1 MERTKKKL
9 KLKRLKTNE
18 TANSVA
24 NYCLQ
29 TMKIETVAHKNLVL
43 MYIKRQNGNQGYT
56 RPIHSAVTKKENE
69 IPDELKEQG
78 LDVCASNNYLFLCKS
93 HEDDST
99 MKMIVPPQIFLI
111 IATQLIVPCLQRNKK
126 KL

>member
-29 TMKIETVAHKNLVL
+29 TMKIETVADKNLVL
-43 MYIKRQNGNQGYT
+43 MYIERQNRNQGYT
-56 RPIHSAVTKKENE
+56 RPIHSAVTKKN
-69 IPDELKEQG
+69 
-78 LDVCASNNYLFLCKS
+78 
-93 HEDDST
+93 
-99 MKMIVPPQIFLI
+99 
-111 IATQLIVPCLQRNKK
+111 
-126 KL
+126 

>member
-1 MERTKKKL
+1 MYKKKTVERTKKKL

-56 RPIHSAVTKKENE
+56 RPIHSAVTKKR
-69 IPDELKEQG
+69 K
-78 LDVCASNNYLFLCKS
+78 
-93 HEDDST
+93 
-99 MKMIVPPQIFLI
+99 
-111 IATQLIVPCLQRNKK
+111 
-126 KL
+126 